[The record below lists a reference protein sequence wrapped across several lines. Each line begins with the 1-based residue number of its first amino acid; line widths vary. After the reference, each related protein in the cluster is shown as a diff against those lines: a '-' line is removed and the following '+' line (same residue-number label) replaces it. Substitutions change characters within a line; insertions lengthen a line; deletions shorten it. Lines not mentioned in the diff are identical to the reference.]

1 MATIIDG
8 SGPAANLRFAVV
20 QSRFNETVTKRL
32 LEGALEALR
41 AGGAKDDAIEVVAVP
56 GAFEIPLI
64 AARLA
69 KTRRYDVVVCLG
81 AVIRGQTPH
90 FEYIS
95 AAVSL
100 GIARVAYDY
109 GVPVIFGILTTN
121 TEEEAE
127 ARSGGGGGMNREGA
141 RLGAPGVGG
150 CNKGYEAG
158 RAAIEMGNLMKR
170 LDTVRGE
177 AVEPPRGHRR
187 KARPSRISGRTRR
200 RKRS

>member
-1 MATIIDG
+1 MATVIDG
-8 SGPAANLRFAVV
+8 SGSAATLRFAIV

-32 LEGALEALR
+32 LEGAMEALR
-41 AGGAKDDAIEVVAVP
+41 AGGAKDDAIEVVSVP

-69 KTRRYDVVVCLG
+69 KTRRYDAVVCLG

-95 AAVSL
+95 AAVSQ

-109 GVPVIFGILTTN
+109 GVPVIFGILTTD
-121 TEEEAE
+121 TEEQADV
-127 ARSGGGGGMNREGA
+127 RSGGATAGDRCNRGA
-141 RLGAPGVGG
+141 D
-150 CNKGYEAG
+150 AG
-158 RAAIEMGNLMKR
+158 RAAIEMANLMKR

-177 AVEPPRGHRR
+177 PVEPPPGHRR
-187 KARPSRISGRTRR
+187 KRRSSRASGRTRR
-200 RKRS
+200 RKRP

>member
-1 MATIIDG
+1 MVARLVQRSACFGQHPARFRMFGAECLFAYFQRSNKMKRRRRMVAAMATIIDG
-8 SGPAANLRFAVV
+8 SGSAASLRVAIV

-41 AGGAKDDAIEVVAVP
+41 AGGAKDDAIEVVSVP

-69 KTRRYDVVVCLG
+69 KTRRYDAVVCLG

-95 AAVSL
+95 AAVSQ

-109 GVPVIFGILTTN
+109 GVPVIFGILTTD
-121 TEEEAE
+121 TEEQA
-127 ARSGGGGGMNREGA
+127 A
-141 RLGAPGVGG
+141 AP
-150 CNKGYEAG
+150 A
-158 RAAIEMGNLMKR
+158 
-170 LDTVRGE
+170 
-177 AVEPPRGHRR
+177 
-187 KARPSRISGRTRR
+187 
-200 RKRS
+200 

>member
-8 SGPAANLRFAVV
+8 SGSAASLRFAVV

-32 LEGALEALR
+32 LEGALEA
-41 AGGAKDDAIEVVAVP
+41 
-56 GAFEIPLI
+56 F
-64 AARLA
+64 
-69 KTRRYDVVVCLG
+69 RYDAVVCLG

-127 ARSGGGGGMNREGA
+127 ARSGGTAADDRCNR
-141 RLGAPGVGG
+141 
-150 CNKGYEAG
+150 GYEAG

-187 KARPSRISGRTRR
+187 KARASRASGRTRR

>member
-8 SGPAANLRFAVV
+8 SGSAASLRFAVV

-32 LEGALEALR
+32 LEGALDALR
-41 AGGAKDDAIEVVAVP
+41 AGGAKDEAIEVVSVP

-69 KTRRYDVVVCLG
+69 KTRRYDAVVCLG

-127 ARSGGGGGMNREGA
+127 ARSGGAAADDRCNR
-141 RLGAPGVGG
+141 
-150 CNKGYEAG
+150 GYEAG

-177 AVEPPRGHRR
+177 PIESPRGHRR
-187 KARPSRISGRTRR
+187 KARSSRVSGRTRR

>member
-1 MATIIDG
+1 MTERLQAGAIDALCRHG
-8 SGPAANLRFAVV
+8 VREDDIDVV
-20 QSRFNETVTKRL
+20 QT
-32 LEGALEALR
+32 
-41 AGGAKDDAIEVVAVP
+41 P
-56 GAFEIPLI
+56 GAFDIPLFAKKM
-64 AARLA
+64 AASG
-69 KTRRYDVVVCLG
+69 RYDAVVCLG

-127 ARSGGGGGMNREGA
+127 ARSGGAAADDRCNR
-141 RLGAPGVGG
+141 
-150 CNKGYEAG
+150 GYEAG
-158 RAAIEMGNLMKR
+158 RTAIEMGNLMKR

-177 AVEPPRGHRR
+177 PIESPRGHRR
-187 KARPSRISGRTRR
+187 KARSSRVSGRTRR

>member
-1 MATIIDG
+1 MATVIDG
-8 SGPAANLRFAVV
+8 SGSAATLRFAVV

-32 LEGALEALR
+32 LEGAMEALR
-41 AGGAKDDAIEVVAVP
+41 AGGAKDDAIEVVSVP

-69 KTRRYDVVVCLG
+69 KTRRYDAVVCLG

-95 AAVSL
+95 AAVSQ

-109 GVPVIFGILTTN
+109 GVPVIFGILTTD
-121 TEEEAE
+121 TEEQAD
-127 ARSGGGGGMNREGA
+127 ARSGGAAAGDQCNRGA
-141 RLGAPGVGG
+141 
-150 CNKGYEAG
+150 EAG
-158 RAAIEMGNLMKR
+158 RAAIEMANLMKR

-177 AVEPPRGHRR
+177 PVEPPPGHRR
-187 KARPSRISGRTRR
+187 KGRPSRASGRTRR
-200 RKRS
+200 RKRP